1 MVKKSAKIG
10 DILVI
15 NNGLMKYI
23 VVENFTSKEEYE
35 YILVNTY
42 DMRVEYWSKKLDF
55 KVGDHIFTDE
65 FVITNI
71 IPKDE
76 YKLVH
81 II

>member
-1 MVKKSAKIG
+1 MAKKSAKIG

-42 DMRVEYWSKKLDF
+42 DMRIEY
-55 KVGDHIFTDE
+55 
-65 FVITNI
+65 
-71 IPKDE
+71 
-76 YKLVH
+76 
-81 II
+81 